1 MYIAI
6 YKVTA
11 NLTETLA
18 TCESTSIFIF
28 TFTVEP
34 ALGPQRLFATMTGS
48 FHLLSSAPPHVYPTP
63 ILNDQSR

>member
-6 YKVTA
+6 YQGTA

-18 TCESTSIFIF
+18 TCESTSVFIF

-34 ALGPQRLFATMTGS
+34 ALGPQHLFATMTGS
-48 FHLLSSAPPHVYPTP
+48 FLILSSAPSHTSS
-63 ILNDQSR
+63 QSRY